1 MRTAGAL
8 SRSTGTR
15 PTTWRTD
22 VSEKE
27 RRYGV
32 WVQNHN
38 SEWLGLNCGIA
49 DMRVLYDLTR
59 DQAFRFVQRMRLVDG
74 ERFKVRMRLV
84 DGERF
89 KVRDEYDGV
98 WVAVPL
104 SEEKS

>member
-1 MRTAGAL
+1 MNK
-8 SRSTGTR
+8 
-15 PTTWRTD
+15 
-22 VSEKE
+22 V
-27 RRYGV
+27 YGV

-49 DMRVLYDLTR
+49 DMRVLYGLTR
-59 DQAFRFVQRMRLVDG
+59 DQAFGFVQ
-74 ERFKVRMRLV
+74 RMRLV

>member
-38 SEWLGLNCGIA
+38 SEWLSLNCSIA

-74 ERFKVRMRLV
+74 ERFKVR
-84 DGERF
+84 
-89 KVRDEYDGV
+89 DEYDGV

-104 SEEKS
+104 SEEDRKSVV